1 MARIVIRNEDELNE
15 ALDRAIHLAGS
26 AKGGDEQREL
36 NAINAAVAVEL
47 YEQSLAVTAGS
58 GRSERR
64 TKDDVPSGTGSE

>member
-26 AKGGDEQREL
+26 AKGGDEEREL
-36 NAINAAVAVEL
+36 EAINAAVEL
-47 YEQSLAVTAGS
+47 YEQSLAVTAAS

-64 TKDDVPSGTGSE
+64 TNDDIPSGTGSE